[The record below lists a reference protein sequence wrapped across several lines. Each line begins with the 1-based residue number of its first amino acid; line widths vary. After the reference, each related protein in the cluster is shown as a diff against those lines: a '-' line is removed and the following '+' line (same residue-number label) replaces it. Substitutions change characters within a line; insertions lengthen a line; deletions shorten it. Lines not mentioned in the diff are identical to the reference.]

1 MCKICQPILGNE
13 TLCKSE
19 KECPLVQAAY
29 CAQCAC
35 TGHFQKDCTYQPKSI
50 KSEIPCI
57 RPEARK
63 EILYLRDDPKSVL
76 AFLTKHKI
84 QTIRMKEGLTEEERR
99 KVEEKQKRILKK
111 YFEDNSVEFEF
122 IPTAWTKKK
131 LNK

>member
-35 TGHFQKDCTYQPKSI
+35 TGHFQKDCKYQPKPI

-57 RPEARK
+57 RPESRK
-63 EILYLRDDPKSVL
+63 QILYLRDDPKSVL

-84 QTIRMKEGLTEEERR
+84 QTIRMKDGLNEEERR
-99 KVEEKQKRILKK
+99 KVEEKQKRILKR
-111 YFEDNSVEFEF
+111 YLEDNSVDFEF

-131 LNK
+131 ISK